1 MWAFPKSDLKYRLTL
16 QVIAVSAIALFAAS
30 ACFVIDTER
39 SIRTRID
46 AVADL
51 TAKTLELQQSKISW
65 INNPRREFPDLPV
78 IAASVM
84 APGLCIAYRANNGEL
99 VQRLCGGS
107 QSDAGDPPRAFA
119 LVYRKLFDP
128 GRDAVRPVS
137 FRGEKIG
144 EAIASIDA
152 KTLMAEAWRDTS
164 RLIAMLAVTL
174 PILSLLVYAALARA
188 LRPTRVIRRG
198 LERMAANDLSVRL
211 PPFDLAE
218 LSAVGDVFNH
228 LAGSLDGALAERNEL
243 MRRLIAVQD
252 DERRHLALE
261 LHDEFG
267 QSLAA
272 VRALAASAQQTAAQD
287 CPALLPECDGIART
301 ASGMMESLRGALLR
315 LRPPDVDELGLAA
328 SLESLI
334 AGWNGRSRGRTRFEI
349 VLSGRFENL
358 PVELAA
364 NLYRVVQEAT
374 TNAAKHAGAA
384 RVRVHLTA
392 CRAPVLDGDGTD
404 EEIELVVEDDGSL
417 ADRPVKSG
425 MGLLGMRERVAS
437 LGGRLSFE
445 AGPKGGAVLRVV
457 VPFRANAS
465 TDQKPRAPAAE
476 FAA

>member
-16 QVIAVSAIALFAAS
+16 RVIAIAALVLVAAS
-30 ACFVIDTER
+30 AYFVIDTER
-39 SIRTRID
+39 SIRARID

-84 APGLCIAYRANNGEL
+84 TPGLCIAYRANNGDV

-107 QSDAGDPPRAFA
+107 QSGAADPPRAFA
-119 LVYRKLFDP
+119 MVYRKLFDP

-144 EAIASIDA
+144 EAVASIDP
-152 KTLMAEAWRDTS
+152 KTLMAEAWRDTG
-164 RLIAMLAVTL
+164 RLLAMLAVTM
-174 PILSLLVYAALARA
+174 PILSILVYAALGRA
-188 LRPTRVIRRG
+188 LRPTRIIRSG

-228 LAGSLDGALAERNEL
+228 LAESLDRALGERNEL

-272 VRALAASAQQTAAQD
+272 VRALAASVQLTAAQD
-287 CPALLPECDGIART
+287 CPALLGECDSIART
-301 ASGMMESLRGALLR
+301 AGGMMESLRGALLR
-315 LRPPDVDELGLAA
+315 LRPPDIEELGLAA
-328 SLESLI
+328 SLEGLI
-334 AGWNGRSRGRTRFEI
+334 AGWNGRSRGRTRYEI

-358 PVELAA
+358 PTELAA
-364 NLYRVVQEAT
+364 NLYRVAQEAT
-374 TNAAKHAGAA
+374 TNAAKHAGAGT
-384 RVRVHLTA
+384 VRLCLTRFDA
-392 CRAPVLDGDGTD
+392 HGNGDSPDG
-404 EEIELVVEDDGSL
+404 EIELVVEDDGHL
-417 ADRPVKSG
+417 ADRSVKSG
-425 MGLLGMRERVAS
+425 LGLLGMRERVAS
-437 LGGRLSFE
+437 LGGRLNFE
-445 AGPKGGAVLRVV
+445 AGPKGGSILRVV
-457 VPFRANAS
+457 IPKTANAGA
-465 TDQKPRAPAAE
+465 DQKSRAQVTE